1 MRIFVVHKRTTMKNI
16 RFILPDMIGISNNSQ
31 ITNQVANSI
40 ISKLTDNEIADFK
53 IWLRL
58 IENKIQSE
66 KNNSKRFF

>member
-1 MRIFVVHKRTTMKNI
+1 M
-16 RFILPDMIGISNNSQ
+16 PDMIGISNNSQ